1 MDPAETQVSTPGG
14 GHLDKGWAGDP
25 EHRGAQAHD
34 HGGDRRCGHDVHRGV
49 AAWLAAERARLR
61 THAEAIEVTT
71 MEQLRA
77 QRLQQGAARGAR
89 LALRIRDPRRPG
101 GSFTI
106 EWFRVRGRGRTEYL
120 PRGAADAYARAAFAG
135 VLPWER
141 QIALAAEQTLGPI
154 RQRLRLMKAL
164 ELRLGVLVDLLQRAP
179 TPVAGDPGAGARWPS
194 SDQDHR
200 RARETPNSQEP

>member
-1 MDPAETQVSTPGG
+1 MDPAEAQVTTQGR
-14 GHLDKGWAGDP
+14 GHLDKGWAGGP
-25 EHRGAQAHD
+25 EHRGTRAQPQ
-34 HGGDRRCGHDVHRGV
+34 GGDRRCGHDVHRGV
-49 AAWLAAERARLR
+49 AAWFAAQRERLR
-61 THAEAIEVTT
+61 AHAEVIEVTT

-77 QRLQQGAARGAR
+77 QRLQRGAARGAR

-164 ELRLGVLVDLLQRAP
+164 ELRFGVLVELLQRAP
-179 TPVAGDPGAGARWPS
+179 SPAAGDPGAVARRS
-194 SDQDHR
+194 S
-200 RARETPNSQEP
+200 RAQGERPARKTPNSLEP